1 MKSSKDPKSFTESA
15 ETRSLARALRDT
27 LEVQSAS
34 ARFFHELATQS
45 KNPDTQKLLV
55 DFSHVEQLLALQVE
69 SMVGRILPGPLPAR
83 ADPRIAGIKTAPE
96 WSRLPELTVEQA
108 IAIALDCTR
117 RAFHHHTDMAMK
129 FDGRAG
135 DYFLSLAQADEDRA
149 KMLEGAL
156 VRRLAEVAEA
166 HPVDHVIVET
176 LEAVRRAGKVYS
188 RMAKRTSRARTRQ
201 FLEGMVEVCSLHA
214 ASIQGLVMAPPES
227 HHDDPAF
234 EGIVAAT
241 CPVLDCSIDDL
252 EFPSAMRMAMD
263 AQKRA
268 ALVHGMLA
276 RAYPGEEAHRLLDIA
291 DAERR
296 HAATI
301 ASVLDR
307 LAPAVDE
314 FEAEGASPLAHAPRQ
329 SWTCPAVP
337 VTEDEDEPAPPSLRL
352 VAGG

>member
-1 MKSSKDPKSFTESA
+1 MNQGKQRQSFTESA
-15 ETRSLARALRDT
+15 DRRSLARALRDT

-34 ARFFHELATQS
+34 ARFFSELATHAS
-45 KNPDTQKLLV
+45 NPDTQKLLF
-55 DFSHVEQLLALQVE
+55 DFSHVEQLLTVQVD
-69 SMVGRILPGPLPAR
+69 SMVGKLLPGALPAH

-96 WSRLPELTVEQA
+96 WSSLPNLSVEQA
-108 IAIALDCTR
+108 IAVALDCTR

-129 FDGRAG
+129 FDGPAG
-135 DYFLSLAQADEDRA
+135 DFFLSLAQADEDRA
-149 KMLEGAL
+149 KMFEGAL
-156 VRRLAEVAEA
+156 DRRLAEVAAA
-166 HPVDHVIVET
+166 HTVDHVIVET
-176 LEAVRRAGKVYS
+176 LGAVRHAGKVYS

-201 FLEGMVEVCSLHA
+201 FLEGMVEVCGLHA
-214 ASIQGLVMAPPES
+214 ASIQGLVREPLEGDHA
-227 HHDDPAF
+227 DPAF

-241 CPVLDCSIDDL
+241 CPVLDGSIDDL
-252 EFPSAMRMAMD
+252 EFTSAMRMAMD

-276 RAYPGEEAHRLLDIA
+276 RAYPGEESHRLLDIA

-307 LAPAVDE
+307 LSPEVDE
-314 FEAEGASPLAHAPRQ
+314 FEAEPASPLAHAPRQ

-337 VTEDEDEPAPPSLRL
+337 VREDEEEPCPPSLRL
-352 VAGG
+352 VAG